1 MKHRSKIILITMV
14 MVFALLLAACGGTE
28 SAKTF
33 DDAHEK
39 IRTHLDAGRFV
50 KQDGEILKHW
60 VELDPD
66 SVAKFAFYGPET
78 NLSVNE
84 ILLVE
89 AKDEKDMDA
98 LKKTIHKHLQTL
110 EESYSNYLPEQGEL
124 VKKAVV
130 KTDGKLLLLVIAE
143 DPSVFD
149 DVL

>member
-1 MKHRSKIILITMV
+1 MKHRSKLLVMATL
-14 MVFALLLAACGGTE
+14 MVFALFLAACGGKG

-33 DDAHEK
+33 DEAHEK
-39 IRTHLDAGRFV
+39 IKTHLDAGRFV

-84 ILLVE
+84 ILLIE

-98 LKKTIHKHLQTL
+98 LKETIHKHLKTL

-130 KTDGKLLLLVIAE
+130 KTEGKLLLLVIAE
-143 DPSVFD
+143 DTTVFD

>member
-1 MKHRSKIILITMV
+1 MKHRSKLILMAMMMIATV
-14 MVFALLLAACGGTE
+14 LFAACGGKE

-39 IRTHLDAGRFV
+39 IKTHLDAGRFV

-60 VELDPD
+60 VELDPN

-89 AKDEKDMDA
+89 VKDEKDMDA
-98 LKKTIHKHLQTL
+98 LKKTIDTHLKYL

-143 DPSVFD
+143 DTSVFD

>member
-1 MKHRSKIILITMV
+1 MV
-14 MVFALLLAACGGTE
+14 AVILLLAACQSKSE
-28 SAKTF
+28 KTF
-33 DDAHEK
+33 DEAHEIIK
-39 IRTHLDAGRFV
+39 THLDAGRFT

-89 AKDEKDMDA
+89 VKDEKDMEA
-98 LKKTIHKHLQTL
+98 LKDTISKHLKRL
-110 EESYSNYLPEQGEL
+110 EENYSNYLPEQGEL

-130 KTDGKLLLLVIAE
+130 KTEGKLLLLVINE
-143 DPSVFD
+143 DTSVFE